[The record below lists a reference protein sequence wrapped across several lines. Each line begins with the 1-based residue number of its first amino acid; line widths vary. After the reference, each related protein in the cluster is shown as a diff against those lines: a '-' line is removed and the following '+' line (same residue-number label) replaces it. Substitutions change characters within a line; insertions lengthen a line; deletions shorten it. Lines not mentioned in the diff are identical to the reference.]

1 MQIKVFLKNCRHLT
15 SHLKSQKVSEYRVHA
30 VVQVPRLSLFFCPPI
45 HSKSTTFLLMA
56 SRWLLGSKLSSN
68 DGLRRKGSLWGKSST
83 LCDSS
88 CEGKHAFPMS
98 SRQNFSYTSGP
109 KWDHLLILLQA
120 RLTKPQSLLR

>member
-30 VVQVPRLSLFFCPPI
+30 VVQVPRLCFSALP
-45 HSKSTTFLLMA
+45 STISQHRF
-56 SRWLLGSKLSSN
+56 SSWLQDGGCGSKLSSS

-88 CEGKHAFPMS
+88 CEGKHAFPRS

-109 KWDHLLILLQA
+109 KWDHLLTLLQA